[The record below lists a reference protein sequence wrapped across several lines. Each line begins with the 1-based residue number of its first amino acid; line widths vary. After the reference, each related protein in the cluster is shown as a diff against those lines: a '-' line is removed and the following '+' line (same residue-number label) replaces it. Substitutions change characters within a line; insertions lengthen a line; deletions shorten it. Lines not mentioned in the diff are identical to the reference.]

1 MPRFRTVF
9 ILAVL
14 STLTACTAGVRS
26 AETASASAAVRNS
39 AGADLGTLRLESG
52 PAGVRITGQLTG
64 LPAGAHGVHLHQVG
78 RCDAPEF
85 TTAGAHLNPAMMKHG
100 LLNPEGPH
108 AGDLPAIGADAGGRA
123 AVDVTTARVTLT
135 GDVPGLFDADGTSI
149 VVHSGND
156 DQKTDPSGNSGGRI
170 ACGVI
175 VRN

>member
-1 MPRFRTVF
+1 MPFFRTVF
-9 ILAVL
+9 VLAL
-14 STLTACTAGVRS
+14 LPALTACTAGVRS
-26 AETASASAAVRNS
+26 AETASASATVRSS

-64 LPAGAHGVHLHQVG
+64 LAAGAHGAHLHQVG
-78 RCDAPEF
+78 RCDAPDF
-85 TTAGAHLNPAMMKHG
+85 TSAGAHLNPAMMKHG

-108 AGDLPAIGADAGGRA
+108 AGDLPAIGADASGRA
-123 AVDVTTARVTLT
+123 TVDVTTATVTLT
-135 GDVPGLFDADGTSI
+135 GDASGVFDADGTSI

-156 DQKTDPSGNSGGRI
+156 DQRTDPSGNSGGRF